1 VTAPR
6 PASPLAPRQ
15 RGAFAVLLLVLLAAA
30 PLAPAQVVPVPPPD
44 DTLPLLTLE
53 EVTALVLAQN
63 PTLAIAR
70 LERAIAENEA
80 QLGAVGFLPSVSIG
94 AAQRGSPTPAGA
106 ERSRNETFDVTA
118 SGGVRVFEGMARFAR
133 LDRLRTLAQVQALDE
148 EALTL
153 TLLAD
158 AHTVYFDIARQQG
171 RLAVLAEAVA
181 LSEERLRIATSR
193 RDVGAASD
201 LEVNTAQVDLNAD
214 RAAELRQE
222 IAIAQTRARLNQILN
237 RPEGEPFRAEEA
249 IVIDTAMSLEALR
262 AEALEEAPGLRA
274 ERTAELASELQETAI
289 RREIWP
295 RVDLQMGYAFS
306 ELTDPLARPAQP
318 GGLSYGLVA
327 TFDLFDGFNRRRRL
341 ETAQLRTRQQGL
353 ATERTRTALLAGLES
368 TFALYERSLELVALE
383 EANVQAARNNAM
395 VALERFRLGAS
406 TSIELRE
413 VQRALIDAESR
424 LVAARFEAKA
434 AEVELNALAGRF
446 PGR

>member
-1 VTAPR
+1 MTLTRPLPR
-6 PASPLAPRQ
+6 LALRQ
-15 RGAFAVLLLVLLAAA
+15 RGALAIVLLFLAA
-30 PLAPAQVVPVPPPD
+30 PLAPAQVVPVAPPD

-70 LERAIAENEA
+70 LEREIAENEA

-94 AAQRGSPTPAGA
+94 AAQRGAPTPAGA

-118 SGGVRVFEGMARFAR
+118 SGAVRVFEGLARVAR
-133 LDRLRTLAQVQALDE
+133 LERLRTLAEVQAIDE

-158 AHTVYFDIARQQG
+158 AHVVYFDVARQQE
-171 RLAVLAEAVA
+171 RLTVLDAAVA

-214 RAAELRQE
+214 RAALLRQE
-222 IAIAQTRARLNQILN
+222 IAIAQARARLNQILN
-237 RPEGEPFRAEEA
+237 RPEGEAFRAEEA
-249 IVIDTAMSLEALR
+249 IVIDPSLNLDALR
-262 AEALEEAPGLRA
+262 ERALEQAPSLRA
-274 ERTAELASELQETAI
+274 DRTAERAAELQETAI

-295 RVDLQMGYAFS
+295 RVDLQVGYAFS
-306 ELTDPLARPAQP
+306 ELTDPLARPGQV

-341 ETAQLRTRQQGL
+341 ETAQLRSRQQGL

-368 TFALYERSLELVALE
+368 TYALYERSLELVALE
-383 EANVQAARNNAM
+383 EANVQAARNNAV

-434 AEVELNALAGRF
+434 AEVELRALAG
-446 PGR
+446 PAPAP